1 MNRITGL
8 LLACLLLF
16 QTGFEAAA
24 QKRFSLRTDNEP
36 ILKVIERIEKE
47 SGYWF
52 VYSNELVD
60 EQETVS
66 VNVSNVT
73 IEQLLDSLFAGT
85 QIQWKIEKKQIVL
98 KRRNAVQG
106 QSADGKGD
114 KIRTNGQIIDRRTS
128 EPVIGAAVLV
138 EGTNDGVVADADGSF
153 SLEVATGSRLRIS
166 SLGYKDEI
174 IKISSASQERLII
187 RLAENL
193 DVLEESVVVG
203 YGTVNK
209 KNLTTAIAQ
218 VKADDVPKSA
228 NPNINQLLLGRAPG
242 LQATQNSGQPDGKV
256 NISIRGGGTPIYVV
270 DGVVMPAGSISI
282 GGEGMTMPS
291 NVNRSGLGGLNP
303 ADIESVEILKDAS
316 ASIYGVRSADGVILI
331 TTKKGKAGKPRVTYD
346 GSYSFVRNYPYLKV
360 LNAQEY
366 MTLVNVFNK
375 ETYLY
380 ANKMYPYGGLAY
392 DGGWTAPFE
401 AKEIRNA
408 QTTEWTD
415 FVLKNGYIHNH
426 NLTLSGGTEKVKYY
440 LSGQYFGQDGT
451 VVNSGMDKL
460 TLHANIDAQVFKF
473 LNIAGSINVN
483 QNNYSNANVGADSG
497 NAGALAAS
505 ALYASLILPPN
516 IPEKQDDGSY
526 TIFSNIPNPSSM
538 RSIEDKSKENGYN
551 FNVSATANLWKDF
564 IKAKIIYGMSHENTI
579 RNSYI
584 PSTVYFNLMK
594 KSRGN
599 VHSQGRRYQTF
610 EGTLSY
616 SQGFAD
622 VINIDALLGAGMY
635 KQDWYGYYVSY
646 EDTQDAIKEDDL
658 SSATGNILPGS
669 YRGYNEHRSVF
680 GKLSADILDRYVISA
695 TVRMDGSDKFFSN
708 QKYNWFPSVSFAWK
722 LSNESFMKD
731 ISWINLLKIRGS
743 WGVTG
748 ADNLGSSLYGNYG
761 ASEFRASFNGNKIQY
776 TPYTLNSANSWWV
789 SWQKTYMKN
798 VGLDFYFLRNR
809 ISGSFD
815 FFRNDVTRLLGT
827 EPSSPLA
834 MFETRKVNYGHFY
847 RIGWELNLNTVNI
860 DRAFRWES
868 SLALS
873 RVNSIW
879 LERENNHYYE
889 EYRVREKEPMN
900 AWYYYNVIGIVNAD
914 RSNVPESQ
922 KTISDGATMPGT
934 PIIED
939 KNGDGKIT
947 IDDIYMKNNVPACYI
962 GFGNTFS
969 WKNFSLDIYMYGQVG
984 LYKSNVVLNTTSGSW
999 LSDNSR
1005 NSSVLAYK
1013 IWNSISNPEGT
1024 RPGIAAGD
1032 IGALPGACG
1041 TNINMQNASFLKVRN
1056 ITFGYTFD
1064 EKILKGASKWINSI
1078 YLYFDAQNPLTFTKY
1093 DGFDPE
1099 MYMGGGGEGG
1109 KSTGEYP
1116 ATRSY
1121 SLGLRLSF

>member
-1 MNRITGL
+1 MLLAGL
-8 LLACLLLF
+8 LTLF
-16 QTGFEAAA
+16 QTGHEISA
-24 QKRFSLRTDNEP
+24 QSRKFSMDVKDEP
-36 ILKVIERIEKE
+36 IVKVIERIEKE

-52 VYSNELVD
+52 VYSQDLVD
-60 EQETVS
+60 EKETVS
-66 VNVSNVT
+66 MELKDATLGQV
-73 IEQLLDSLFAGT
+73 LDAVFAGT
-85 QIQWKIEKKQIVL
+85 PIQWKIDSKRIVL
-98 KRRNAVQG
+98 
-106 QSADGKGD
+106 S
-114 KIRTNGQIIDRRTS
+114 RRTQEQGKADTKDGGKVRVS
-128 EPVIGAAVLV
+128 GRIVDKRTGEPVIGAAVV
-138 EGTNDGVVADADGSF
+138 IDGTSEGIVADTDGSF
-153 SLEVATGSRLRIS
+153 SIETAPGAVLRVSSMGYRDEKLSFGSSPSGQIVV
-166 SLGYKDEI
+166 K
-174 IKISSASQERLII
+174 
-187 RLAENL
+187 LAENL

-218 VKADDVPKSA
+218 VKADEVPKAA

-242 LQATQNSGQPDGKV
+242 LQATQNSGQPDGRV
-256 NISIRGGGTPIYVV
+256 NISIRGGGTPIYVI
-270 DGVVMPAGSISI
+270 DGVVMPAGAISI

-291 NVNRSGLGGLNP
+291 NVDRAGLGGLNP
-303 ADIESVEILKDAS
+303 SDIESVEILKDAS

-331 TTKKGKAGKPRVTYD
+331 TTKKGKTGKPRVTYD
-346 GSYSFVRNYPYLKV
+346 GSWSFVRNYPYLQV
-360 LNAQEY
+360 LDAQEY
-366 MTLVNVFNK
+366 MTMVNVFNK

-380 ANKMYPYGGLAY
+380 TNRMYPYGGLAY
-392 DGGWTAPFE
+392 DGGWTAPFD

-408 QTTEWTD
+408 TTTDWTD
-415 FVLKNGYIHNH
+415 FVLKDGYINNH
-426 NLTLSGGTEKVKYY
+426 NLTLSGGTDKVKYY

-451 VVNSGMDKL
+451 VVNSGMDKF
-460 TLHANIDAQVFKF
+460 TLHANIDAQVFRF
-473 LNIAGSINVN
+473 LNIAGSVNVN
-483 QNNYSNANVGADSG
+483 QNSYSNANVGADSG

-505 ALYASLILPPN
+505 ALYASLILPPY
-516 IPEKQDDGSY
+516 IPEKQEDGSY

-551 FNVSATANLWKDF
+551 FNVSATANLWKDYL
-564 IKAKIIYGMSHENTI
+564 KAKVLYGMSHENMQRT
-579 RNSYI
+579 SYI
-584 PSTVYFNLMK
+584 PSTVYFNLMNR
-594 KSRGN
+594 SRGN
-599 VHSQGRRYQTF
+599 VHSQSRRYQTL

-616 SQGFAD
+616 SQNFAET
-622 VINIDALLGAGMY
+622 VGIDALVGAGLY
-635 KQDWYGYYVSY
+635 KQDWYGYYVAY
-646 EDTQDAIKEDDL
+646 EDTMDAIREDDL

-680 GKLSADILDRYVISA
+680 GKLSADILDRYVISG
-695 TVRMDGSDKFFSN
+695 TVRMDGSDKFFPS
-708 QKYNWFPSVSFAWK
+708 QKFNWFPSVSFAWK
-722 LSNESFMKD
+722 LSNENFMKG

-761 ASEFRASFNGNKIQY
+761 ASSFRASFDGNKIQY

-798 VGLDFYFLRNR
+798 VGLDFYLLRNR

-847 RIGWELNLNTVNI
+847 RIGWEINLNTVNI
-860 DRAFRWES
+860 DRVFRWES

-879 LERENNHYYE
+879 LERENNHYYQ
-889 EYRVREKEPMN
+889 EYRIREKEPMN
-900 AWYYYNVIGIVNAD
+900 AWYYYNVIGYVNAD

-922 KTISDGATMPGT
+922 KTISEGALMPGV

-939 KNGDGKIT
+939 RNGDGKIT
-947 IDDIYMKNNVPACYI
+947 VDDIYMKNNVPDCYI

-984 LYKSNVVLNTTSGSW
+984 LYKNNVVLNTTSGTW

-1064 EKILKGASKWINSI
+1064 EKILKGASKWIESI
-1078 YLYFDAQNPLTFTKY
+1078 YLYFDAQNPLTFTRY

-1116 ATRSY
+1116 ATRSF
-1121 SLGLRLSF
+1121 SLGVRVSF